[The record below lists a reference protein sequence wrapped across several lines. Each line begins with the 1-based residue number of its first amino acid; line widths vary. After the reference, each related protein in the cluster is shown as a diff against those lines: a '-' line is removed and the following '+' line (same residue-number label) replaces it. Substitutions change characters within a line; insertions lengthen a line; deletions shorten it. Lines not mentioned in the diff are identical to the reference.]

1 MYLSNDVMIHPQGDP
16 DPVNTLP
23 SSVSGDQ
30 RWLRLRYRDIDCW
43 LSHPAPAIAGH
54 EPHIC
59 QNGLFPPGH
68 WLLCVHFVELNK
80 YTAISNISKSC
91 ETREKLWKFCERLDL
106 LVKKMVRGRFAD
118 IWEDLMGF
126 LENRFTWCFGC
137 CSTDKPMALG
147 AGEMEQEKLFAQSL
161 FTVGHVSPH
170 YNHIKTLAASDVNTW
185 I

>member
-16 DPVNTLP
+16 APVNTLP

-54 EPHIC
+54 ETHIC
-59 QNGLFPPGH
+59 QDGLFRGH
-68 WLLCVHFVELNK
+68 WMLGVHFVK
-80 YTAISNISKSC
+80 FTPISNISKSC

-147 AGEMEQEKLFAQSL
+147 AGEMEQKTIC
-161 FTVGHVSPH
+161 FTIGWSRVSP
-170 YNHIKTLAASDVNTW
+170 L
-185 I
+185 

>member
-30 RWLRLRYRDIDCW
+30 RWLWLRYRDIDCW

-59 QNGLFPPGH
+59 QDELTPGH
-68 WLLCVHFVELNK
+68 WMLCVHFVELNK

-126 LENRFTWCFGC
+126 LENRP
-137 CSTDKPMALG
+137 SSL
-147 AGEMEQEKLFAQSL
+147 SL
-161 FTVGHVSPH
+161 FFCA
-170 YNHIKTLAASDVNTW
+170 LSDCISLIYRGFNNTSFFSHFKKAVFD
-185 I
+185 